1 MEDKIRYFIN
11 NAVYGDSLRYSVN
24 KNNAIKQKKIKGQWS
39 YIVEL
44 FIITV
49 KSLIPSM
56 DIEGTTVEYTRFKEE
71 IKLWTSY
78 RHGSN
83 KSLINSVNKFDNKT
97 YWTEID
103 DSVYARIFPI
113 VAANTQW
120 DIILSEVIKNI
131 LFTTGDIFILQEG
144 IILSKILYL
153 ILNGE
158 KDYDKIINNLKEEII
173 QLSQKEL
180 ISKYNKYFRADIAAF
195 PGNFV
200 IVFEKT
206 RIDLLNLL
214 NGKLIENSFFILKIV
229 LDILRG
235 DIKEYSQIHFNFFL
249 YGVLGLII
257 KNNSEFVDY
266 KDKNFIQSLAN
277 YLLKLRKSRINPE
290 SLYIKNY
297 YMPDV
302 FKYSVGEEFNHSL
315 LNKCIVVN
323 KEETEKLLITYIK
336 TKAGVYRF
344 FKLKNPV

>member
-11 NAVYGDSLRYSVN
+11 NAVYGDSLRYSKTNHVLE
-24 KNNAIKQKKIKGQWS
+24 KKKIKGQWS

-56 DIEGTTVEYTRFKEE
+56 DVEGTTIGYTRFKEE

-83 KSLINSVNKFDNKT
+83 KLLINSVNKFDDKI
-97 YWTEID
+97 YWIEID

-120 DIILSEVIKNI
+120 DVILSEVIKNI
-131 LFTTGDIFILQEG
+131 LFTTGNIFILQEC
-144 IILSKILYL
+144 IVLSKILYL
-153 ILNGE
+153 ILNGK
-158 KDYDKIINNLKEEII
+158 KDYDKIISSLKEEII

-180 ISKYNKYFRADIAAF
+180 IGKYNKYFKADIAAF

-200 IVFEKT
+200 INFERA
-206 RIDLLNLL
+206 RIELLNLF
-214 NGKLIENSFFILKIV
+214 NGKLIKNNFYILSRV

-235 DIKEYSQIHFNFFL
+235 DIKEFGQIQYNFFL

-257 KNNSEFVDY
+257 QNNNEFIEY

-277 YLLKLRKSRINPE
+277 YLLRLRKSRINPE
-290 SLYIKNY
+290 SLYIKDY
-297 YMPDV
+297 YVPDV
-302 FKYSVGEEFNHSL
+302 FKYNVGEEFSHSL
-315 LNKCIVVN
+315 LNKCKVVN
-323 KEETEKLLITYIK
+323 KEETEKLFITYINTK
-336 TKAGVYRF
+336 TGIYRF
-344 FKLKNPV
+344 FKFKNPV

>member
-11 NAVYGDSLRYSVN
+11 NAVYGDSLRYFVS
-24 KNNAIKQKKIKGQWS
+24 KSNAINQKKIKGQWS

-56 DIEGTTVEYTRFKEE
+56 NVEGTIVEYTRFKEE
-71 IKLWTSY
+71 IKLWISY

-83 KSLINSVNKFDNKT
+83 KPLINSVNKFDDKT
-97 YWTEID
+97 YWIEID

-120 DIILSEVIKNI
+120 DVILSEVIKNI
-131 LFTTGDIFILQEG
+131 LFTTGNIFILQKC

-153 ILNGE
+153 ILNGQ
-158 KDYDKIINNLKEEII
+158 KDYDKIISSLKEEII
-173 QLSQKEL
+173 RLSQKEL
-180 ISKYNKYFRADIAAF
+180 ISKYNKYYRADIATF

-200 IVFEKT
+200 IDFEKT
-206 RIDLLNLL
+206 RIELLNLF
-214 NGKLIENSFFILKIV
+214 NGKSINNNFYILGKV

-235 DIKEYSQIHFNFFL
+235 DIKEFSQIHYNFFL
-249 YGVLGLII
+249 YGILGLIVQ
-257 KNNSEFVDY
+257 NNSELIEY
-266 KDKNFIQSLAN
+266 KDKNFIQSLAG
-277 YLLKLRKSRINPE
+277 YLLRLRKSRINPE

-302 FKYSVGEEFNHSL
+302 FKYNVQEEFNHSL
-315 LNKCIVVN
+315 LNKCKVVN
-323 KEETEKLLITYIK
+323 KEETEKLFITYIK
-336 TKAGVYRF
+336 TKAGIYRF
-344 FKLKNPV
+344 FKFKNPV